1 MDDRQIVTMYF
12 ARNESALAVT
22 QQKYGAYVM
31 SIAQNI
37 LDNLQ
42 DAQECLNDAL
52 LKLWNAIPPEQ
63 PRDLKAYIAKIA
75 RNTALDRYRESH
87 RAKRG
92 SGQVT
97 LAMTEVEDI
106 FGRTDDLSSEMDRQA
121 FVSFLNAFLKSQP
134 TRERNM
140 FILRYFY
147 MESVEAIAQTYHLKE
162 SNVLVILS
170 RTRQKLKKA
179 MEKEGYTV

>member
-1 MDDRQIVTMYF
+1 M
-12 ARNESALAVT
+12 
-22 QQKYGAYVM
+22 
-31 SIAQNI
+31 
-37 LDNLQ
+37 
-42 DAQECLNDAL
+42 
-52 LKLWNAIPPEQ
+52 
-63 PRDLKAYIAKIA
+63 
-75 RNTALDRYRESH
+75 
-87 RAKRG
+87 
-92 SGQVT
+92 T
-97 LAMTEVEDI
+97 LALTEVEDI

>member
-63 PRDLKAYIAKIA
+63 PRDLKAYIAKNLA
-75 RNTALDRYRESH
+75 EPDAGEKGKG
-87 RAKRG
+87 AKEQGENR
-92 SGQVT
+92 
-97 LAMTEVEDI
+97 
-106 FGRTDDLSSEMDRQA
+106 
-121 FVSFLNAFLKSQP
+121 
-134 TRERNM
+134 
-140 FILRYFY
+140 
-147 MESVEAIAQTYHLKE
+147 
-162 SNVLVILS
+162 
-170 RTRQKLKKA
+170 
-179 MEKEGYTV
+179 

>member
-75 RNTALDRYRESH
+75 RNTALDRYRERH
-87 RAKRG
+87 REKRG

-106 FGRTDDLSSEMDRQA
+106 FGRTEDLSSEMDRQA
-121 FVSFLNAFLKSQP
+121 LVSFLNAFLKSQP
-134 TRERNM
+134 ARERNL
-140 FILRYFY
+140 FVLRYFY

-162 SNVLVILS
+162 SHVLVILS

>member
-1 MDDRQIVTMYF
+1 MDDRQIITMYF

-87 RAKRG
+87 RD
-92 SGQVT
+92 SC
-97 LAMTEVEDI
+97 I
-106 FGRTDDLSSEMDRQA
+106 FRFFRQRQA
-121 FVSFLNAFLKSQP
+121 CRHS
-134 TRERNM
+134 
-140 FILRYFY
+140 
-147 MESVEAIAQTYHLKE
+147 
-162 SNVLVILS
+162 
-170 RTRQKLKKA
+170 
-179 MEKEGYTV
+179 